1 MPKHYADTTRN
12 PDTMTA
18 DERRDE
24 VAGIL
29 ARGLVRALEAKHT
42 AESAIARTSTKTA
55 RHALNCRAIKG
66 SVWCLSDH
74 HQGAEH
80 GEGDGQGAAGLGA
93 QSVHCVSSWGILPGL
108 AAAEGREPVAC
119 WHAETQPGLP
129 H

>member
-42 AESAIARTSTKTA
+42 ADIGDRRGPRPAT
-55 RHALNCRAIKG
+55 HPH
-66 SVWCLSDH
+66 CLTPQRQHDPATL
-74 HQGAEH
+74 GP
-80 GEGDGQGAAGLGA
+80 AA
-93 QSVHCVSSWGILPGL
+93 
-108 AAAEGREPVAC
+108 
-119 WHAETQPGLP
+119 
-129 H
+129 